1 MSGNPLDDPSAYERI
16 DPDGTRALIR
26 DLPRQCRA
34 AWREAQD
41 LELPSDY
48 SDVDKVVILG
58 MGGLVIAGD
67 LLRSLAALESP
78 VPIFVHRDYGL
89 PLLVDERTLVVAMS
103 YSGDTEE
110 TVSAFETALSTS
122 AKKLVIATGGRLLAM
137 ARANGV
143 PAFVFGYKSTVRGAL
158 GYGLM
163 PLLAIAEKVGIVRN
177 KTEDVEEAAILMEH
191 MAGRIGE
198 HVPLKRN
205 HAKHLAKRLEG
216 HLPVV
221 YGAGILAEVAHR
233 WKTQFNEN
241 SKLWCF
247 WEELPEANHNAI
259 VGYKLPEQIAK
270 RAFVI
275 FLRGPALHLRIR
287 LRYEFTRQALDEAG
301 VASETVDAEGKSP
314 LAQMLS
320 AVFFGDYVSLYLAIQ
335 AGVDPSPTTAIADL
349 KRWLADHP

>member
-1 MSGNPLDDPSAYERI
+1 MSVLDDPSAYQRI
-16 DPDGTRALIR
+16 DTSSTRTLIR
-26 DLPRQCRA
+26 DLPRQCRV
-34 AWREAQD
+34 AWREGQA
-41 LELPSDY
+41 LELPPDY
-48 SDVDKVVILG
+48 RDVNKVVVLG

-89 PLLVDERTLVVAMS
+89 PLLVDERTLLIAMS

-110 TVSAFETALSTS
+110 TVSAFEAALGTS

-137 ARANGV
+137 ARSNDV
-143 PAFVFGYKSTVRGAL
+143 PAFVFSYRSTVRAAL

-177 KTEDVEEAAILMEH
+177 KAEDVEEAAILMEH

-205 HAKHLAKRLEG
+205 HAKHLAVRLEG

-221 YGAGILAEVAHR
+221 YGAGILTEVAHR

-259 VGYKLPEQIAK
+259 VGYRLPETVAT

-275 FLRGPALHLRIR
+275 FLRGAALHPRIR

-301 VASETVDAEGKSP
+301 VASETVDAEGKSL

-320 AVFFGDYVSLYLAIQ
+320 AIFFGDYVSLYLAIQ

-349 KRWLADHP
+349 KRWLAEKA

>member
-1 MSGNPLDDPSAYERI
+1 MSVLDDPSAYQRI
-16 DPDGTRALIR
+16 DTSSTRTLIR
-26 DLPRQCRA
+26 DLPRQCRV
-34 AWREAQD
+34 AWHEGQA
-41 LELPSDY
+41 LELPPDY
-48 SDVDKVVILG
+48 RDVNKVVVLG

-89 PLLVDERTLVVAMS
+89 PLLVDERTLLIAMS

-110 TVSAFETALSTS
+110 TVSAFEAALGTS

-137 ARANGV
+137 ARSNDV
-143 PAFVFGYKSTVRGAL
+143 PAFVFSYRSTVRAAL

-177 KTEDVEEAAILMEH
+177 KAEDVEEAAILMEH

-205 HAKHLAKRLEG
+205 HAKHLAVRLEG

-221 YGAGILAEVAHR
+221 YGAGILTEVAHR

-241 SKLWCF
+241 GKLWCF

-259 VGYKLPEQIAK
+259 VGYRLPEAVAA
-270 RAFVI
+270 RAFVV
-275 FLRGPALHLRIR
+275 FLRGAALHPRIR

-301 VASETVDAEGKSP
+301 VASETVDAEGKSL

-320 AVFFGDYVSLYLAIQ
+320 AIFFGDYVSLYLAIQ

>member
-1 MSGNPLDDPSAYERI
+1 MSVLDDPSAYQRI
-16 DPDGTRALIR
+16 DTSGTRTVIR
-26 DLPRQCRA
+26 DLPRQCRV
-34 AWREAQD
+34 AWREAQV
-41 LELPSDY
+41 LELPPDY
-48 SDVDKVVILG
+48 RDVDKVVILG
-58 MGGLVIAGD
+58 MGGLVLAGD

-89 PLLVDERTLVVAMS
+89 PLMVDDRTLVIAMS

-110 TVSAFETALSTS
+110 TVSAFEAALATG
-122 AKKLVIATGGRLLAM
+122 AKKLVITTGGQLLAT

-143 PAFVFGYKSTVRGAL
+143 PAFVFGYRSTVRGAL

-163 PLLAIAEKVGIVRN
+163 PLLAIAEKVGIVGS
-177 KTEDVEEAAILMEH
+177 KAEDVEEAAILMEH

-205 HAKHLAKRLEG
+205 HAKHLAERLEG

-221 YGAGILAEVAHR
+221 YGAGILTEVARR

-259 VGYKLPEQIAK
+259 VGYGLPREMAA

-275 FLRGPALHLRIR
+275 FLRGPALHPRIR
-287 LRYEFTRQALDEAG
+287 VRYEATRQVLAKAG
-301 VASETVDAEGKSP
+301 VASETVDAEGKSL
-314 LAQMLS
+314 LAHMMS
-320 AVFFGDYVSLYLAIQ
+320 TIFFGDYVSLYLAILG
-335 AGVDPSPTTAIADL
+335 GVDPSETNAIVGL
-349 KRWLADHP
+349 KRWLAEKA

>member
-1 MSGNPLDDPSAYERI
+1 MSVLDDPSAYQRI
-16 DPDGTRALIR
+16 DISSTRTLIR
-26 DLPRQCRA
+26 DLPRQCRV
-34 AWREAQD
+34 AWREGQA
-41 LELPSDY
+41 LELPPDY
-48 SDVDKVVILG
+48 RDVNKVVVLG

-67 LLRSLAALESP
+67 LLRSLVALESP

-89 PLLVDERTLVVAMS
+89 PLLVDERTLVIAMS

-110 TVSAFETALSTS
+110 TVSAFETALGTS
-122 AKKLVIATGGRLLAM
+122 AKKLVITTGGRLLAM
-137 ARANGV
+137 ARSNGV
-143 PAFVFGYKSTVRGAL
+143 PAFVFGYRSTVRGAL

-163 PLLAIAEKVGIVRN
+163 PLLAIIEKVGIVRN
-177 KTEDVEEAAILMEH
+177 KVEDVDEAVILMEH

-205 HAKHLAKRLEG
+205 HAKHLAARLDG

-259 VGYKLPEQIAK
+259 VGYRLPEAVAT
-270 RAFVI
+270 RAFVV
-275 FLRGPALHLRIR
+275 FLRGPALHPRIR
-287 LRYEFTRQALDEAG
+287 LRYDFTRRALAEAG

-320 AVFFGDYVSLYLAIQ
+320 TIFFGDYVSLYLAIQ
-335 AGVDPSPTTAIADL
+335 VGVDPSPTTAIADL
-349 KRWLADHP
+349 KRWLAENTS

>member
-1 MSGNPLDDPSAYERI
+1 MSVLDDPSAYQRI
-16 DPDGTRALIR
+16 DCSSTRTLIR
-26 DLPRQCRA
+26 DLPRQCRV
-34 AWREAQD
+34 AWREGQA
-41 LELPSDY
+41 LELPPDY
-48 SDVDKVVILG
+48 RDVNKMVILG

-78 VPIFVHRDYGL
+78 VPVFVHRDYGL
-89 PLLVDERTLVVAMS
+89 PLLVDERTLLVAMS
-103 YSGDTEE
+103 YSGETEE
-110 TVSAFETALSTS
+110 TVSAFEMALGTS
-122 AKKLVIATGGRLLAM
+122 AKKLVIAAGGKLLAM

-143 PAFVFGYKSTVRGAL
+143 PAFVFGYRSTVRGAL
-158 GYGLM
+158 GFGLM
-163 PLLAIAEKVGIVRN
+163 PLLAVAERVGIVRN
-177 KTEDVEEAAILMEH
+177 KAEDVEEAAILMEH

-205 HAKHLAKRLEG
+205 HAKHLAVRLDG
-216 HLPVV
+216 HLPIV

-259 VGYKLPEQIAK
+259 VGYRLPEEIAK

-275 FLRGPALHLRIR
+275 FLRGAALHPRVR
-287 LRYEFTRQALDEAG
+287 LRYEFTRLALDEAG
-301 VASETVDAEGKSP
+301 VASETVDAEGKSL

-320 AVFFGDYVSLYLAIQ
+320 AIFFGDYVSLYLAIQ
-335 AGVDPSPTTAIADL
+335 AGVDPSPTMAIADL
-349 KRWLADHP
+349 KRWMAEKAT

>member
-1 MSGNPLDDPSAYERI
+1 MNVLDDPSAYQRI
-16 DPDGTRALIR
+16 DCSSTRTIIR
-26 DLPRQCRA
+26 DLPRQCRV
-34 AWREAQD
+34 AWREGQA
-41 LELPSDY
+41 LELPPDY
-48 SDVDKVVILG
+48 RDVNKVVILG

-103 YSGDTEE
+103 YSGETEE
-110 TVSAFETALSTS
+110 TVSAFEMALGTS
-122 AKKLVIATGGRLLAM
+122 AKKLVIASGGSLLAM
-137 ARANGV
+137 AKSNGV

-158 GYGLM
+158 GFGLM
-163 PLLAIAEKVGIVRN
+163 PLLAIAEKLGIVRS
-177 KTEDVEEAAILMEH
+177 KAEDVEEAAILMEH
-191 MAGRIGE
+191 MAGRIAE

-205 HAKHLAKRLEG
+205 HAKHLAQRLQG
-216 HLPVV
+216 HLPVI
-221 YGAGILAEVAHR
+221 YGAGLLTEVAHR
-233 WKTQFNEN
+233 WKTQINEN

-259 VGYKLPEQIAK
+259 VGYKLPEEIAK

-275 FLRGPALHLRIR
+275 FLRGAALHPRVR

-301 VASETVDAEGKSP
+301 VASETVDAEGKSL

-320 AVFFGDYVSLYLAIQ
+320 AIFFGDYVSLYLAIQ

-349 KRWLADHP
+349 KRWMAEKAT

>member
-1 MSGNPLDDPSAYERI
+1 MNVLDDPSAYQRI
-16 DPDGTRALIR
+16 DCGGTRTLIR
-26 DLPRQCRA
+26 DLPRQCRV
-34 AWREAQD
+34 AWREGQALD
-41 LELPSDY
+41 LPPDY
-48 SDVDKVVILG
+48 RDVNKMVILG

-89 PLLVDERTLVVAMS
+89 PLLVDERTLLVAMS
-103 YSGDTEE
+103 YSGETEE
-110 TVSAFETALSTS
+110 TVSAFEMALGTS
-122 AKKLVIATGGRLLAM
+122 AKKLVIAMGGKLLAT

-158 GYGLM
+158 GFGLM

-177 KTEDVEEAAILMEH
+177 KAEDVEEAAILMEH

-205 HAKHLAKRLEG
+205 HAKHLAQRLEG

-259 VGYKLPEQIAK
+259 VGYRLPEEVAK

-275 FLRGPALHLRIR
+275 FLRGAALHPRVR

-301 VASETVDAEGKSP
+301 VASETVDAEGKSF

-320 AVFFGDYVSLYLAIQ
+320 AIFFGDYVSLYLAIQ

-349 KRWLADHP
+349 KRWMAEKAT